1 MRRHELTEPQFEAIR
16 PHLPDDGGRGGQWVD
31 HPKVLSGLLWRLRTG
46 CPWRDIPERYGPWST
61 IYGRFRRRS
70 RDGTLDRLLGA
81 LQMRLDEG
89 GRIDWELFCV
99 DGTSIRAGRAAAG
112 GGNRGAPGSRPTTRW
127 VARAADTGPRSTWS
141 STVGACRSRP
151 G

>member
-16 PHLPDDGGRGGQWVD
+16 PHMPDNGGRGGQWAD
-31 HPKVLSGLLWRLRTG
+31 HGKVLNGLLWRLRTG

-61 IYGRFRRRS
+61 VYDRFRRWC
-70 RDGTLDRLLGA
+70 RDGTLDRILGA
-81 LQMRLDEG
+81 LQVRLDRE
-89 GRIDWELFCV
+89 GRIDRELFCI

-112 GGNRGAPGSRPTTRW
+112 GGKKGAPRSRTTTRW

-141 STVGACRSRP
+141 WTAAACPWRP
-151 G
+151 R